1 MNDRR
6 ATYSE
11 IEEYRCARE
20 WQMDKPR
27 VQSAAPTPTQT
38 KPQILLVDDSAL
50 NRAILAEILGGDY
63 RIIEAENG
71 KECVEK
77 LQAEAG
83 DIALVLLDIIMPE
96 MDGFEVLEAM
106 NASHV
111 IEDIPVIMISSDDS
125 LATLRRSYDLGA
137 SDYVNRPFDAQIVHR
152 RVTNTVKLYAK
163 QRCLA
168 QMVSDEIRARENN
181 TDMLVGVLSQIV
193 EFRNGESGPHVR
205 RIRHITKLLLDHL
218 LESNAEYPI
227 TTEQQGIIPLAS
239 SLHDIGKI
247 AIDEKILNKPGK
259 LTPEEFEVIKAHTT
273 LGAEILLQQEN
284 FEKEPLLQT
293 AYEICRWHH
302 ERWDGRGYPDGLKG
316 DEIPISAQLVALADV
331 YDALTS
337 KRCYKKAFTHEKSI
351 QMILNGECGAF
362 NPVLLQCLAD
372 IQADLKEELHHLQ

>member
-1 MNDRR
+1 MTYAEENPNMNDRR

-20 WQMDKPR
+20 WQMMDKPR
-27 VQSAAPTPTQT
+27 VQSAAPAPMQT

-50 NRAILAEILGGDY
+50 NRAILAEILGSDY
-63 RIIEAENG
+63 RILEAENG
-71 KECVEK
+71 KECMKK

-137 SDYVNRPFDAQIVHR
+137 SDYVNRPFDTQIVHR

-181 TDMLVGVLSQIV
+181 TYS
-193 EFRNGESGPHVR
+193 P
-205 RIRHITKLLLDHL
+205 
-218 LESNAEYPI
+218 
-227 TTEQQGIIPLAS
+227 
-239 SLHDIGKI
+239 
-247 AIDEKILNKPGK
+247 
-259 LTPEEFEVIKAHTT
+259 
-273 LGAEILLQQEN
+273 
-284 FEKEPLLQT
+284 
-293 AYEICRWHH
+293 HH
-302 ERWDGRGYPDGLKG
+302 E
-316 DEIPISAQLVALADV
+316 AVARSPAG
-331 YDALTS
+331 
-337 KRCYKKAFTHEKSI
+337 KRR
-351 QMILNGECGAF
+351 
-362 NPVLLQCLAD
+362 
-372 IQADLKEELHHLQ
+372 